1 MRFAY
6 LGSGSK
12 GNACVIEAGST
23 RLLLD
28 CGFSI
33 KETVRRLERLGL
45 TPSDINAVLVTHEHS
60 DHISGVGG
68 LARKFNLPVYLTPGT
83 YATGKAGELPH
94 LNLVNSHSAFRV
106 GNIDVQ
112 PVPVPHDAKEPCQYV
127 FSHNGLRLGVL
138 TDVGHVTPHIQ
149 RHYARCDALVVEC
162 NHDPAMLRSGPY
174 PPRLK
179 QRVGGDYGHLS
190 NEQAATLVRE
200 VDMKRLKMVMAV
212 HISDKNNCKDLVAT
226 MLHQALTP
234 GTRTASVPG
243 SYSGSKPGLNP
254 GPEPVSNVGSMAA
267 RSANAPQVEL
277 ADQQDG
283 TSWWCLRTLGEHE
296 AVA

>member
-12 GNACVIEAGST
+12 GNACVIEADNT

-33 KETVRRLERLGL
+33 KETVRRLARLDL
-45 TPSDINAVLVTHEHS
+45 TPSDLSALIVTHEHS
-60 DHISGVGG
+60 DHIAGIGG
-68 LARKFNLPVYLTPGT
+68 MARKYDLPVYMTPGT
-83 YATGKAGELPH
+83 HASNKAGELPH
-94 LNLVNSHSAFRV
+94 LNLVNSHSAFQL
-106 GNIDVQ
+106 GSLQVQ

-127 FSHNGLRLGVL
+127 FSHNGLRLGIL

-162 NHDPAMLRSGPY
+162 NHDTSMLRAGPY

-179 QRVGGDYGHLS
+179 QRVGGNYGHL
-190 NEQAATLVRE
+190 NNQQAAEFVSQ
-200 VDMKRLKMVMAV
+200 VDFGRLKMVLAV
-212 HISDKNNCKDLVAT
+212 HISEKNNCRELVQT
-226 MLHQALTP
+226 ALSDAL
-234 GTRTASVPG
+234 RDH
-243 SYSGSKPGLNP
+243 K
-254 GPEPVSNVGSMAA
+254 
-267 RSANAPQVEL
+267 PQVQL

-283 TSWWCLRTLGEHE
+283 TPWWCLRTMTAPG
-296 AVA
+296 AVTL